1 MSNENKSCATP
12 FKTMI
17 GGQALI
23 EGIMMMGP
31 EKKAIVVRRPDGG
44 LEEKVEDRI
53 LIKDKH
59 PILGVPFIRGIFS
72 FGSSMANGVKALMY
86 SAEFYP
92 EEEEQEPEEPS
103 KFEKWLDARL
113 GSEKAASFFITLAVV
128 LGIGFSVLL
137 FFILPT
143 FLTGGILYF
152 FPNFPLWGRNLVE
165 GILKIAIFMGYLF
178 LCSKMKDIRRVFS
191 YHGAEH
197 KTIFCYEK
205 GLPLT
210 VENVRAQPRHHPR
223 CGTSFLFVVIFISIL
238 FSSVFFAFFQ
248 FTNVWLRT
256 LVHLALLPLVVGVT
270 YEINRYMGGHEN
282 ALTRI
287 CTAPGLWMQNFPT
300 FEPDD
305 SMIEVGIRSL
315 ELVLPSEKGKDAW

>member
-287 CTAPGLWMQNFPT
+287 CTAPGLWMQNFTT